1 MITSGPF
8 RQGALSYQAPINL
21 TLALL
26 AIALNC
32 LVINHLYKERSRY
45 SSILLM
51 LISVCNVM
59 TAVSNV
65 ARDSVSLSCLRNN
78 NIPVPTWIV
87 LSYLSLGVSS
97 YQCSIFFNMVLT
109 LLTTLQILTPS
120 YRVNYTVVRVVL
132 VVITLVG
139 VLLAVGDVICWNR
152 QLSSTSSCFQQW
164 LKLKAVSYTGEGVA
178 VHFSHNHK
186 QQSISG
192 GIILH
197 FDYSLPCLVIL
208 LCIMVRI
215 CSNKKA
221 HVVGS
226 EYVQDTENWLQHSNL
241 SVFLVSLLYLI
252 YNSAFVVVFSL
263 AHVKRYKLKFLTKY
277 KPLLMT
283 VKFTL
288 PLLTAVLVPL
298 IITLGKPALRM
309 ELKQLIH
316 RLMSMLSAGYHK
328 MKHSVVSRRQGFA
341 HLQEE
346 EEEED
351 ICTDGT
357 LTDL

>member
-1 MITSGPF
+1 
-8 RQGALSYQAPINL
+8 
-21 TLALL
+21 
-26 AIALNC
+26 
-32 LVINHLYKERSRY
+32 
-45 SSILLM
+45 
-51 LISVCNVM
+51 M

-78 NIPVPTWIV
+78 NIPVPAWLV

-109 LLTTLQILTPS
+109 LVTTLQFLTPS
-120 YRVNYTVVRVVL
+120 HRVNYTVLRVVL
-132 VVITLVG
+132 VVLTLVVV
-139 VLLAVGDVICWNR
+139 VLTVGDVICWDR
-152 QLSSTSSCFQQW
+152 QLSSTPSCFQQW

-178 VHFSHNHK
+178 VHFSHTHK
-186 QQSISG
+186 QQTISG
-192 GIILH
+192 GILLH
-197 FDYSLPCLVIL
+197 LDYSLPCLVVL
-208 LCIMVRI
+208 LCIVVRI

-221 HVVGS
+221 QVVGC
-226 EYVQDTENWLQHSNL
+226 EYERETEELPQHSNL
-241 SVFLVSLLYLI
+241 TVFLVSLLYLI
-252 YNSAFVVVFSL
+252 SNSAFVVVFSL

-309 ELKQLIH
+309 ELKQLTH
-316 RLMSMLSAGYHK
+316 RVMSMLSAGYHK
-328 MKHSVVSRRQGFA
+328 MKLSVVSSRQGFV

-346 EEEED
+346 EEDD
-351 ICTDGT
+351 ICSDGT